1 MKFDW
6 LNRWKLW
13 QKLLLFSLLLSQ
25 LLIGVLTFII
35 YQKQDELVQGE
46 IDALNETFEG
56 LIVIGDTHI
65 APFKNFPYTS
75 IKIDSVQVYESKE
88 QNAALIL
95 EVADIYVGFNV
106 WDIAAANYDIQKLL
120 VEDGF
125 FNIIKHQDGS
135 INIQNALA
143 TPSEKGEKTVE
154 AAPLDIHLKNI
165 ELKNLDIHQFDEG
178 NKLDIETYI
187 YWAESGFKAA
197 NNEVDAHLDA
207 EFELNIIQ
215 DQDTSFIKHKHFE
228 FHTDVLF
235 NQMSGLL
242 KIDPSGIKIENG
254 DFKIDGIIETNKDM
268 ALDLQVYGTKP
279 NFDMLIAF
287 APEALIPT
295 LEQYN
300 NAGEIYFNADVI
312 GPIANA
318 QMPFIDVVFGADEA
332 FLENV
337 DVRKRIDELGFQGH
351 FTNGQKKSLESMEFS
366 IKDFTSKLDQG
377 NFIASLFVKNFLEP
391 EVELKLNTDFKLE
404 FLSQFFNLSQIG
416 NVSGDV
422 KLDMHFHDI
431 IDLEHPEKALDALDQ
446 AYYSELNIENLHVES
461 PDLMVPIDRLD
472 MHLAMTGQRGVLD
485 KFDLKMGATD
495 VSLKGAISG
504 LPAMVHHTNSPVEA
518 ELEISSNVIDLSE
531 LTGFTKGDSTGVD
544 EQIEDLR
551 LLLKAKSNARAM
563 TESKYLPEG
572 EFIVENLHAQLKNFA
587 HELHDFHADMIIDSN
602 FIKMVDCYGF
612 IDKSDF
618 RFKGNVHNY
627 GSLMEDSLAGDAK
640 LNTPVEA
647 ELEISSDLLD
657 IAALTGF
664 TKGDSTGI
672 DEQIEDLSLQLK
684 FNSTADGL
692 TTYTYL
698 PEGEFFIE
706 DLHAQLKHYPHE
718 LHDFHVDILI
728 DDRDLKIKDFT
739 GFIDKSD
746 FHFNGD
752 VHDYGFWM
760 KDTLNGDVKLDI
772 SLNAE
777 RLKLEDLFSYQGKN
791 YVPEDYRHEEFDNLK
806 LHLNGAM
813 HYKDSELHS
822 IDIDLDQFD
831 AKMQVHP
838 MRFEDF
844 SGRFHYEDEHLVIE
858 KMHGK
863 IGRSIFDIDMN
874 YYLGKDESI
883 KLRDNHF
890 GLQANY
896 IDFDQLFTFTP
907 PPPSQAK
914 TSETESATTADVES
928 HSTAFNIYELP
939 FTDMTFDL
947 DVDHL
952 MYHHIDLQNI
962 HSRLRMTHDHYIY
975 VDTMSMRAAGGQF
988 LMSGYF
994 NGSNPDQ
1001 IYLKPTLKV
1010 KQADV
1015 DQLLL
1020 KYENFGQDEV
1030 LSDYV
1035 HGQLSADIT
1044 GNIRIYPD
1052 MVPDID
1058 QSEIHM
1064 DVELVNGSLENYE
1077 PVLMLSDYMG
1087 DKNLSFVQFDTLQNH
1102 MDITNGTI
1110 TIPNMTIESTL
1121 GHYELSGEQS
1131 LVGKLEYYIRIPWKI
1146 IKQGARYKI
1155 FGSKKTKEGEIGDD
1169 EILEND
1175 PNKKTRYLNL
1185 RVKGTLDD
1193 YDIQLRKKRQE
1204 KK

>member
-1 MKFDW
+1 MKSNL

-13 QKLLLFSLLLSQ
+13 QKLILFSILIPIF
-25 LLIGVLTFII
+25 LIGILTFIV
-35 YQKQDELVQGE
+35 YQKQDGLVQGE
-46 IDALNETFEG
+46 IDALNETQEG

-65 APFKNFPYTS
+65 APFKNFPYIS
-75 IKIDSVQVYESKE
+75 IKVDSVQVYESKVE
-88 QNAALIL
+88 NAALIL

-106 WDIAAANYDIQKLL
+106 WDIIAANYDVQKLL

-125 FNIIKHQDGS
+125 FNIVKHQDGS

-143 TPSEKGEKTVE
+143 KRNAELGES
-154 AAPLDIHLKNI
+154 APLDIHLKNI

-187 YWAESGFKAA
+187 YWAKSGFKTAD
-197 NNEVDAHLDA
+197 NEIDAHIDT

-235 NQMSGLL
+235 NPLSGLL
-242 KIDPSGIKIENG
+242 EIDPSGIKIENG
-254 DFKIDGIIETNKDM
+254 DFNIYGIIETKKDM

-300 NAGEIYFNADVI
+300 NAGEIYFNADVM
-312 GPIANA
+312 GPVANG
-318 QMPFIDVVFGADEA
+318 QMPFIDVQFGASEA

-337 DVRKRIDELGFQGH
+337 DVRKRIDELGFKGH
-351 FTNGQKKSLESMEFS
+351 FTNGKEKSLESMEFS
-366 IKDFTSKLDQG
+366 IKDFTSKLDEG
-377 NFIASLFVKNFLEP
+377 NFVASLSVENFIEP
-391 EVELKLNTDFKLE
+391 EVELELNTE
-404 FLSQFFNLSQIG
+404 FNVAFLTQFFNLSQIG
-416 NVSGDV
+416 KVSGNV
-422 KLDMHFHDI
+422 KLDMRFHDI
-431 IDLEHPEKALDALDQ
+431 IDLKHPEKALNALNQ
-446 AYYSELNIENLHVES
+446 AYYSELNIENLHLES
-461 PDLMVPIDRLD
+461 SNLKVPIDTLN

-485 KFDLKMGATD
+485 QFELKMGDTD
-495 VSLKGAISG
+495 LSLKGAISG
-504 LPAMVHHTNSPVEA
+504 LAAIVHHADTPIEA
-518 ELEISSNVIDLSE
+518 ELEINSNLLDIAE
-531 LTGFTKGDSTGVD
+531 LTGFSAADSTGVD

-551 LLLKAKSNARAM
+551 LLLKAKSTARAL

-572 EFIVENLHAQLKNFA
+572 EFIVERLHAQLNNFP
-587 HELHDFHADMIIDSN
+587 HELHDFHADVLIDSTRV
-602 FIKMVDCYGF
+602 KVVDCYGF
-612 IDKSDF
+612 IDQSDF
-618 RFKGNVHNY
+618 RFNAMVHNY
-627 GSLMEDSLAGDAK
+627 GSLMQDTLAEALQ
-640 LNTPVEA
+640 LNTPIEA
-647 ELEISSDLLD
+647 ELKISSDLLD
-657 IAALTGF
+657 IAELTGF
-664 TKGDSTGI
+664 SRGDSTGI

-684 FNSTADGL
+684 FNSTAQGL
-692 TTYTYL
+692 TTYEYL

-718 LHDFHVDILI
+718 LHDFHVDLLI
-728 DDRDLKIKDFT
+728 DDQDLKIVDFT
-739 GFIDKSD
+739 GFIDQSD
-746 FHFNGD
+746 FHFNGN
-752 VHDYGFWM
+752 VHDYGFWI

-777 RLKLEDLFSYQGKN
+777 RLKLEDIFSYKGEN
-791 YVPEDYRHEEFDNLK
+791 YVPEDYRHEEFDKLQ

-822 IDIDLDQFD
+822 IDLDLDQFA

-863 IGRSIFDIDMN
+863 IGRSIFDVDMN
-874 YYLGKDESI
+874 YYLGKVDSI

-890 GLQANY
+890 GLKAKY
-896 IDFDQLFTFTP
+896 IDFDQLFAFNTA
-907 PPPSQAK
+907 PSNKSK
-914 TSETESATTADVES
+914 TTGSQTATTEDVEA

-947 DVDHL
+947 DVDHF
-952 MYHHIDLQNI
+952 MYHEIDLQNI

-975 VDTMSMRAAGGQF
+975 VDTMSLRATGGQF

-994 NGSNPDQ
+994 NGSNPDR
-1001 IYLKPTLKV
+1001 IYLKPSLKV
-1010 KQADV
+1010 IQADV
-1015 DQLLL
+1015 DQLLF
-1020 KYENFGQDEV
+1020 KFENFGQDEV
-1030 LSDYV
+1030 LSDYI
-1035 HGQLSADIT
+1035 HGKLTADIT
-1044 GNIRIYPD
+1044 GNIRVYPD
-1052 MVPDID
+1052 LVPDID

-1064 DVELVNGSLENYE
+1064 DVELLNGRLENYE

-1087 DKNLSFVQFDTLQNH
+1087 DKNLSSVQFDTLQNH

-1131 LVGKLEYYIRIPWKI
+1131 LAGKLDYYIRIPWEI
-1146 IKQGARYKI
+1146 IMQGARQKI
-1155 FGSKKTKEGEIGDD
+1155 FSNNKTKDGAVEED
-1169 EILEND
+1169 EIIEKDL
-1175 PNKKTRYLNL
+1175 NKKTRYLNL

-1193 YDIQLRKKRQE
+1193 YDIQLRKKRNKE
-1204 KK
+1204 K